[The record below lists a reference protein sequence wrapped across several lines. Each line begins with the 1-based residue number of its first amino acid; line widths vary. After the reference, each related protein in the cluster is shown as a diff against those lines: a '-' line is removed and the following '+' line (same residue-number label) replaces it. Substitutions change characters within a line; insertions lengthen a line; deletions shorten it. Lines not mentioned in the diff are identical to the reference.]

1 ERISTFLKVPNP
13 RPFRRH
19 IQPEVKC
26 HGLLGCQSQTYMEF
40 FDTYSRGYLGEKKD
54 KGEDKSKGEKKGN
67 FKRKLWNRDLA
78 AVLNFRH
85 ILFSLRE
92 TGTVPTCFQ
101 RQKQPIETPKTRK
114 TTAPAPHPT

>member
-1 ERISTFLKVPNP
+1 MTRFHEPIHGKGWRKLLKRGGFTVYLIDEYLTSKACPNCEKRISTFLKVPNP

-40 FDTYSRGYLGEKKD
+40 FDTYSRGYLGEKK
-54 KGEDKSKGEKKGN
+54 GEMEDESEGEKKGN

-78 AVLNFRH
+78 AV
-85 ILFSLRE
+85 
-92 TGTVPTCFQ
+92 
-101 RQKQPIETPKTRK
+101 
-114 TTAPAPHPT
+114 